1 MELFLSQVEKDLI
14 EMSKTTLGYSNFSK
28 EEWQSLRSLVDDR
41 NIVIKK
47 ADKGSCVVVW
57 DRNDYIAEA
66 EKQLNNKS
74 VYKNVTFKEKI
85 LQDLAE
91 TSNNIFKSLRGKGKI
106 TEKQLKYFTIAHKK
120 ATNLGRMYLLPKIHK
135 RLLHADQL
143 YRTVARLQKRF
154 RSFWIV
160 ILKTLCKKAGPI

>member
-1 MELFLSQVEKDLI
+1 M
-14 EMSKTTLGYSNFSK
+14 
-28 EEWQSLRSLVDDR
+28 
-41 NIVIKK
+41 
-47 ADKGSCVVVW
+47 W

-74 VYKNVTFKEKI
+74 AFKEKF

-91 TSNNIFKSLRGKGKI
+91 KSNNIFKSLRGKGKI

-120 ATNLGRMYLLPKIHK
+120 ATNLGKMYLLPSDF
-135 RLLHADQL
+135 LMFEADQL

-154 RSFWIV
+154 RSLWIV
-160 ILKTLCKKAGPI
+160 ILKVLCKKGGPIQKIRMVL

>member
-1 MELFLSQVEKDLI
+1 
-14 EMSKTTLGYSNFSK
+14 MSKTTLGYSNFSK
-28 EEWQSLRSLVDDR
+28 EEWQSLRSLAGDR

-74 VYKNVTFKEKI
+74 VYENVAFKEKV

-91 TSNNIFKSLRGKGKI
+91 TSNNIFKNLRGKGKI
-106 TEKQLKYFTIAHKK
+106 SEKQLRYFTIAHKK
-120 ATNLGRMYLLPKIHK
+120 ATNLGKTYLQPKIHE
-135 RLLHADQL
+135 RLFN
-143 YRTVARLQKRF
+143 VP
-154 RSFWIV
+154 
-160 ILKTLCKKAGPI
+160 G